1 RGGVDFDFTTAHSLS
16 AGESL
21 LVVGF
26 DPVADPVSTSNFRS
40 HYGIDAGVPLLG
52 PWTDGPLRNDQG
64 TVRLQRPDN
73 PLPTD
78 PAFYPQVTEDEVHYL
93 AIAPWPTS
101 PAGGGG
107 ALQRLNSS
115 LFGNFS
121 TSWGGSE
128 PSPGASE
135 LSYASFRDLTFGP
148 GSPPGS
154 GELEDFD
161 LDGFLNIVE
170 YGLGL
175 NPLLLDAALAP
186 SPVVDGGELTLTFPR
201 NTLLGDVRCAAEFS
215 TDLVT
220 WTPLLDVAVSSDNF
234 IEVRK
239 ASITMAPYPRLFLR
253 IAVTYTP

>member
-1 RGGVDFDFTTAHSLS
+1 
-16 AGESL
+16 
-21 LVVGF
+21 
-26 DPVADPVSTSNFRS
+26 
-40 HYGIDAGVPLLG
+40 
-52 PWTDGPLRNDQG
+52 PWTDGPLRNDHG
-64 TVRLQRPDN
+64 TVRLQRPDT
-73 PLPTD
+73 PLPAD
-78 PAFYPQVTEDEVHYL
+78 PAFYPQVTEDEVQYL
-93 AIAPWPTS
+93 AIAPWPAS

-107 ALQRLNSS
+107 SLQRLNSS
-115 LFGNFS
+115 LFGNFPS
-121 TSWGGSE
+121 SWEGSE

-135 LSYASFRDLTFGP
+135 RSYASFRDLTFGP

-170 YGLGL
+170 YALGL
-175 NPLLLDAALAP
+175 NPLLSDAALAP

-201 NTLLGDVRCAAEFS
+201 NTLLGDVRCTAEFS

-220 WTPLLDVAVSSDNF
+220 WTPLVDVPVPSDNF